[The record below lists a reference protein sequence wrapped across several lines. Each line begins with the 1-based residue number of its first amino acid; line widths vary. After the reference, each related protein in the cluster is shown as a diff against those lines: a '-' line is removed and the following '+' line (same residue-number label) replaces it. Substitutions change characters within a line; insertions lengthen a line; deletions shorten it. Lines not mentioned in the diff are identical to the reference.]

1 MAKKSNK
8 TPLVILVLVCA
19 CLLYAM
25 YTSLSTLTLAIWG
38 DTVMGTVDRYD
49 NRLDSTN
56 AEPNRSRTVFKGYY
70 FTVKGKGYR
79 GYVIYNSD
87 EAWPRLENGETRA
100 ESIRYIPIFPHI
112 NKPAALASFSR
123 MGTMG
128 IFYHILTPI
137 GCVLLFW
144 FFLLRPSRDN
154 KKTRARKSAV
164 PQRENKGKVADEFC
178 SACGSKLPKG
188 AAFCVSCGK
197 KVHLK

>member
-8 TPLVILVLVCA
+8 IPLVILVLVCA

-70 FTVKGKGYR
+70 FTAKGKGYR
-79 GYVIYNSD
+79 GYVIYRSD
-87 EAWPRLENGETRA
+87 EAWPRLEKGETRA
-100 ESIRYIPIFPHI
+100 ESICYLPIFPYI

-137 GCVLLFW
+137 VCVLLFW
-144 FFLLRPSRDN
+144 FFILRPSRH
-154 KKTRARKSAV
+154 KKTRARKSAA
-164 PQRENKGKVADEFC
+164 PQRVDKGKVADEF
-178 SACGSKLPKG
+178 
-188 AAFCVSCGK
+188 
-197 KVHLK
+197 